1 MHFGACK
8 WRINPPS
15 LLGGSALEEGSGIAH
30 CLFMRI
36 LLLLLAFEFSFVCLL
51 LSRGWPMKVSFH
63 VDIFCYL
70 LLPDR
75 FTSGL

>member
-1 MHFGACK
+1 MA
-8 WRINPPS
+8 NQSS
-15 LLGGSALEEGSGIAH
+15 LLGGSALAEGSGIAH

-36 LLLLLAFEFSFVCLL
+36 LLLLLALEFSFVFLL
-51 LSRGWPMKVSFH
+51 LSRGCPMNVSFN

-70 LLPDR
+70 LPPDR